1 MKIKKKLNIIFHVI
15 YAISFVYLL
24 YLLQNVKQRIIGGII
39 LFILTLSVIYIQA
52 LKYGQKE
59 IPEDEFPMSRHYF
72 SSIFESSD
80 N

>member
-1 MKIKKKLNIIFHVI
+1 MTIKKKLNIIFHVI
-15 YAISFVYLL
+15 YAISFVCLL
-24 YLLQNVKQRIIGGII
+24 CMLQNIKQRIIGGII

-59 IPEDEFPMSRHYF
+59 IPEDEFPMSRHFF